1 MKVQII
7 GKSSRQVTSQ
17 HTGVTRVY
25 TNLYYVSDFTS
36 AEKESG
42 CIGNKCDKVNTSLD
56 CSKISVG
63 DLVNFDYG
71 PTGYKNADGSDQIR
85 LLDIDIL
92 GKAK

>member
-7 GKSSRQVTSQ
+7 GKSSRQVTNQ
-17 HTGVTRVY
+17 QTGVTRVY
-25 TNLYYVSDFTS
+25 TNLYFVSDFTH

-42 CIGNKCDKVNTSLD
+42 CIGNKCDKVNTTID

-71 PTGYKNADGSDQIR
+71 PTGYKNSDGSDQIR
-85 LLDIDIL
+85 LLEIDVL
-92 GKAK
+92 EKAK

>member
-7 GKSSRQVTSQ
+7 GKSSRQATNQ
-17 HTGVTRVY
+17 NTGVTRIY
-25 TNLYYVSDFTS
+25 TNLYFVSDFTA
-36 AEKESG
+36 AEKEQG
-42 CIGNKCDKVNTSLD
+42 CIGNKCDKVNTAID
-56 CSKISVG
+56 CSNVSVG

-85 LLDIDIL
+85 LLDIEVL